1 MGKAVLILGFKDL
14 FNHRGTAS
22 LEKALLGRVEQGGI
36 SSLIVEGDL
45 PAEAQA
51 SSATALALIRE
62 YTPDRVLL
70 VSTAKGASAVG
81 LQRLA
86 IRPQTYPQTADDGLF
101 TTIPLRQA
109 HAALGQAEI
118 PASIS
123 DDIVDGPDNDIAY
136 SILDFAAKHK
146 STFTCGW
153 LRVPL
158 SVQQAFELH
167 SSSTY
172 VDKEVE
178 RRAFP
183 SMAIS
188 TIADA
193 IFAVVSHS

>member
-1 MGKAVLILGFKDL
+1 MGTAVLILGFKDL
-14 FNHRGTAS
+14 FNHRETAS
-22 LEKALLGRVEQGGI
+22 LEEALLARVEQGGI
-36 SSLIVEGDL
+36 SSLVVRGDL

-51 SSATALALIRE
+51 SATALALIRE
-62 YTPDRVLL
+62 YTPDHVLL

-123 DDIVDGPDNDIAY
+123 DDIVDGPDNDVVY

-158 SVQQAFELH
+158 SVQQAFEFH